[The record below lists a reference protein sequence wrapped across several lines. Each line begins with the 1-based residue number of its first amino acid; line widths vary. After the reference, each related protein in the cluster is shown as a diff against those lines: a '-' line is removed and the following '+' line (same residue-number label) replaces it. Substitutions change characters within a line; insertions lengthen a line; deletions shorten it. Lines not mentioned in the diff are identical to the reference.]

1 MNKSSNR
8 KTIGLILE
16 NVWTDFAE
24 EFIGNVVSG
33 VRLRKDLDLVVV
45 AGKFDG
51 YKDENP
57 NHHLHR
63 LVYNSTY
70 QLSDDCHFDGLIIC
84 LGSMAKLEDEDTNR
98 RMFDK
103 IKHVPMVFAVSE
115 AEDHVTVNYDN
126 EPGIREAVEC
136 LVNVHGFSKFCMMG
150 GRVDNLDSRRRRKI
164 YEDCLKEYGL
174 DFTDDNYQMTDM
186 SFNCKKE
193 AAELLDRNPGV
204 QAIFCVNDSVALGL
218 FAVMQERGLEPGK
231 DIMVFGFD
239 NTKMAGRMIPTL
251 TSIGADDTTLGRRA
265 LELLIALMS
274 GEKVSSE
281 RISTRLYGR
290 ESFPYEM
297 YEYTR
302 QEMMNVDS
310 AFIYRMFDDCFYR
323 YRYEYID
330 RESVNLKRLF
340 WEFISRLLTA
350 LKNRYISREEFREIC
365 ELIDIFFENG
375 AMEYTDAKKFLE
387 CVDKFQS
394 SIIVSQSMTN
404 ASAGVY
410 FSRIFTRMREDAII
424 AQSKTIIHDGEML
437 FRSRQS
443 LQDFMIETMDY
454 DMNDGMDNE
463 ERVVSRLKLLG
474 LMNAVLFLF
483 DEPVEYKEG
492 ETDIFPEWIRFRCGI
507 KDGEL
512 FVLPK
517 DRQTCRISEM
527 FRRIEI
533 PPKCQDSVVFPV
545 ICRTRIYGFLVS
557 EINSDISSTGEF
569 IAEQIGRII
578 EEGKEEKS

>member
-1 MNKSSNR
+1 MINASNR

-24 EFIGNVVSG
+24 EFIRNVESG

-45 AGKFDG
+45 AGKYDG
-51 YKDENP
+51 FKDENP
-57 NHHLHR
+57 NHHIHR
-63 LVYNSTY
+63 LVYNSIY
-70 QLSDDCHFDGLIIC
+70 QLSEDCNFDGLIVC
-84 LGSMAKLEDEDTNR
+84 LGSMAKIEDEDKNR
-98 RMFDK
+98 LMFEK
-103 IKHVPMVFAVSE
+103 IKHVPMVFSVSE
-115 AEDHVTVNYDN
+115 SEEYVTVNYDN

-174 DFTDDNYQMTDM
+174 DFTEDNYQMTDM
-186 SFNCKKE
+186 SFNCRKE
-193 AAELLDRNPGV
+193 AAALLDRNPGV
-204 QAIFCVNDSVALGL
+204 QAIFCVNDSVAMGL
-218 FAVMQERGLEPGK
+218 FSVMQERGLEPGK

-251 TSIGADDTTLGRRA
+251 TSIGADDMTLGRKS
-265 LELLIALMS
+265 LELLLEIMN
-274 GEKVSSE
+274 GEKVGSVLLP
-281 RISTRLYGR
+281 TRLYGR
-290 ESFPYEM
+290 ESFHYDM

-302 QEMMNVDS
+302 QELMNVDP

-340 WEFISRLLTA
+340 WEFISRILTS
-350 LKNRYISREEFREIC
+350 LKNRYISREDFRETS

-387 CVDKFQS
+387 CLDKFQS
-394 SIIVSQSMTN
+394 SIIVSQAMTN
-404 ASAGVY
+404 ASTGIY
-410 FSRIFTRMREDAII
+410 FSKLFTQMREAAII
-424 AQSKTIIHDGEML
+424 AQSKTIIHDNEAR
-437 FRSRQS
+437 FKSRQS
-443 LQDFMIETMDY
+443 LQDFMIETLDY
-454 DMNDGMDNE
+454 SGEDPGRED
-463 ERVVSRLKLLG
+463 RIISRLTLLG
-474 LMNAVLFLF
+474 LSNAVLFLF
-483 DEPVEYKEG
+483 DEPVAFKEG
-492 ETDIFPEWIRFRCGI
+492 ETDIFPKQIRFHCGI

-517 DRQTCRISEM
+517 ERQSCRVSEM

-533 PPKCQDSVVFPV
+533 PPKCRNSVVFPV
-545 ICRTRIYGFLVS
+545 LCRTRIYGFLMS
-557 EINSDISSTGEF
+557 EISGGISSSGEF
-569 IAEQIGRII
+569 LAEQIGRLI
-578 EEGKEEKS
+578 EEARRENS